1 MKSSVKIMLFLT
13 IAAMLVVFSIGF
25 VFANRATIEPDV
37 EGYVIEINESDRT
50 ALVISGITA
59 EEAMLSPDT
68 LFAQSEPEDVSWF
81 KFQVKAMFKQIS
93 VGDHVHI
100 WKKTGPSILNT
111 PNRSYVKKIDVID

>member
-1 MKSSVKIMLFLT
+1 MKSSLKIMLFLT

-25 VFANRATIEPDV
+25 VFANRATTEPDV

-59 EEAMLSPDT
+59 EEATLSPDT

-81 KFQVKAMFKQIS
+81 KFQVKATFKQIT

>member
-1 MKSSVKIMLFLT
+1 MKSSLKIMLFLT

-25 VFANRATIEPDV
+25 VFANRATTEPDV

-59 EEAMLSPDT
+59 EEATLSPDT

-81 KFQVKAMFKQIS
+81 KFQVKATFEQIA

-111 PNRSYVKKIDVID
+111 PNRSYVKKVAVID

>member
-13 IAAMLVVFSIGF
+13 IAVMLVVFSIGF
-25 VFANRATIEPDV
+25 VFANRATTEPDV
-37 EGYVIEINESDRT
+37 EGYVIEINESNRT

-93 VGDHVHI
+93 VGDHVRI

>member
-1 MKSSVKIMLFLT
+1 MKSSLKIMLFLT

-93 VGDHVHI
+93 VGDHVRI

>member
-1 MKSSVKIMLFLT
+1 MKSSLKIMLFLT

-25 VFANRATIEPDV
+25 VFANRATTEPDV

-59 EEAMLSPDT
+59 EEATLSPDT

-81 KFQVKAMFKQIS
+81 KFQVKAMFEQIT